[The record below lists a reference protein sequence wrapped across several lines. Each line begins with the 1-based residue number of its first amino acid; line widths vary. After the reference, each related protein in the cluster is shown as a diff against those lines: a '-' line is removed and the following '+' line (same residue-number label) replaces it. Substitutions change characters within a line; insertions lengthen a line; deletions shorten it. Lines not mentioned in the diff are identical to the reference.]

1 MMNRTHFKR
10 IGNDRQYFLANT
22 LYWYDKEIV
31 LKDAT
36 GITEPNINASLPGII
51 FIDGERIEYWIK
63 AGNKLQQ
70 LRRGTFG
77 TGVPTQHFA
86 DTEVHDQ
93 SGFQTVPY
101 KDEFVSE
108 VYTGA
113 DVSNNQLTISFTP
126 TNVNQFEL
134 FVGGKRLR
142 KNSISQ
148 YNPANGQDSPEA
160 DDTVSAEFTVD
171 GVNPVITF
179 NNTPA
184 TNAKIVVIRKQ
195 GKIWQEGTD
204 PLSQTDNDIARFI
217 RQKEVAPPQ

>member
-1 MMNRTHFKR
+1 M
-10 IGNDRQYFLANT
+10 
-22 LYWYDKEIV
+22 
-31 LKDAT
+31 
-36 GITEPNINASLPGII
+36 
-51 FIDGERIEYWIK
+51 
-63 AGNKLQQ
+63 
-70 LRRGTFG
+70 
-77 TGVPTQHFA
+77 
-86 DTEVHDQ
+86 
-93 SGFQTVPY
+93 
-101 KDEFVSE
+101 
-108 VYTGA
+108 
-113 DVSNNQLTISFTP
+113 
-126 TNVNQFEL
+126 
-134 FVGGKRLR
+134 R

-179 NNTPA
+179 TNTPA

>member
-1 MMNRTHFKR
+1 M
-10 IGNDRQYFLANT
+10 
-22 LYWYDKEIV
+22 
-31 LKDAT
+31 
-36 GITEPNINASLPGII
+36 
-51 FIDGERIEYWIK
+51 
-63 AGNKLQQ
+63 
-70 LRRGTFG
+70 
-77 TGVPTQHFA
+77 PTQHFA

-101 KDEFVSE
+101 KDEFISE

-113 DVSNNQLTISFTP
+113 DVSNNQLTISFIP

-134 FVGGKRLR
+134 FVGGKRQR

-171 GVNPVITF
+171 GVNRLHLTIHPKC
-179 NNTPA
+179 
-184 TNAKIVVIRKQ
+184 KIVVIRKQ

>member
-1 MMNRTHFKR
+1 MR

-36 GITEPNINASLPGII
+36 GITEPNITASLPGIV

-63 AGNKLQQ
+63 DGNKLQQ

-101 KDEFVSE
+101 KDEFISE

-113 DVSNNQLTISFTP
+113 DVSNNQLTISFIP

-134 FVGGKRLR
+134 FVGGKRQR

-179 NNTPA
+179 N
-184 TNAKIVVIRKQ
+184 
-195 GKIWQEGTD
+195 
-204 PLSQTDNDIARFI
+204 LSLIHI
-217 RQKEVAPPQ
+217 